1 MFCPGLQRS
10 QHLNSR
16 RSWKKHCIPSSVLLF
31 RRNKDTHSKKNLLQ
45 RSTLCITMSLQY
57 YYVKNFS
64 DLLLSWRKQSKRLV
78 PLASNLTSVLYTPYY
93 CSSFIE
99 KLLLSWSS
107 LQSTLRSALT
117 TFTKISDK
125 CYDHIHATF
134 KISESIQAQRNLI
147 DILVYG
153 NGKYSILTLQSP
165 SCSGTSQY
173 TGCILKPMTT
183 AYI

>member
-1 MFCPGLQRS
+1 MKCF
-10 QHLNSR
+10 
-16 RSWKKHCIPSSVLLF
+16 VLLCNVHSIWTAGGAGRNTAF
-31 RRNKDTHSKKNLLQ
+31 RVLSCCSGETKTLIVKK
-45 RSTLCITMSLQY
+45 TCFKGVHY

-78 PLASNLTSVLYTPYY
+78 SLASKLTSVLYTPYY
-93 CSSFIE
+93 CSCFIE

-125 CYDHIHATF
+125 CYDHIHTTF

-147 DILVYG
+147 AVFSIAIHQ
-153 NGKYSILTLQSP
+153 NTILTLQSP
-165 SCSGTSQY
+165 SCSRTSQY
-173 TGCILKPMTT
+173 TGCILKPVTT